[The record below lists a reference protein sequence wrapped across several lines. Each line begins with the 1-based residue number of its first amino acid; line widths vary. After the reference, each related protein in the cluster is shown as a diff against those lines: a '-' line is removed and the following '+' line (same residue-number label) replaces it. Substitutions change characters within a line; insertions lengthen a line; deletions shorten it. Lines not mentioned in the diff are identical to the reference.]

1 MLFKHTCTFF
11 FTTGTPQNNKSYEI
25 IPSGHAAAQRDCSK
39 QNVPRKANNR
49 EDYKMAEAV
58 ILRVQPQ

>member
-1 MLFKHTCTFF
+1 MHFLFYHE
-11 FTTGTPQNNKSYEI
+11 TTQNNKSYEI
-25 IPSGHAAAQRDCSK
+25 IPSGQKKTGHAAAQGDCPK

-58 ILRVQPQ
+58 ILRV